1 MLSMRG
7 LNAASST
14 KRHII
19 HYSIRQL
26 RSKAFSEEAVNFVS
40 KINVVSVFEFF
51 FCLLCSCFSL
61 KYSSKTSEKDRTRSA
76 CSK

>member
-40 KINVVSVFEFF
+40 KINVVSGLESSRFF
-51 FCLLCSCFSL
+51 FVFFALASL
-61 KYSSKTSEKDRTRSA
+61 
-76 CSK
+76 

>member
-40 KINVVSVFEFF
+40 KINLVSGFESSSFF
-51 FCLLCSCFSL
+51 LSSLLLLLFEML
-61 KYSSKTSEKDRTRSA
+61 I
-76 CSK
+76 

>member
-40 KINVVSVFEFF
+40 KINLVSGFESSSFF
-51 FCLLCSCFSL
+51 LSSLLLLLFEIL
-61 KYSSKTSEKDRTRSA
+61 I
-76 CSK
+76 

>member
-26 RSKAFSEEAVNFVS
+26 RSKAFSKEAVNFVS
-40 KINVVSVFEFF
+40 KTNVVSGFESSSFF
-51 FCLLCSCFSL
+51 LSSLLLLLFEIL
-61 KYSSKTSEKDRTRSA
+61 I
-76 CSK
+76 